1 MQIVSKFSVEVLM
14 LWFKKFYS
22 LPLLLVLPLVWHS
35 FNHQANIDNILILD
49 KAFFFLKTKLRTVN
63 ITSHFLFQKNTFHL
77 SLLFI
82 VRNKNGILSLALQI
96 LDFYIRL
103 QSPLMTLL
111 IIQIIQSM
119 SSTSLDDA
127 ELFIRSISG
136 FVGFPGGSDGKESA
150 CNAGDLG
157 SNPRSGRS
165 PGGGNSYPLQYSGLK
180 NSMDSIVHG
189 VTKSRTQ
196 LINFHFHQ
204 GLYILWN

>member
-1 MQIVSKFSVEVLM
+1 
-14 LWFKKFYS
+14 
-22 LPLLLVLPLVWHS
+22 
-35 FNHQANIDNILILD
+35 
-49 KAFFFLKTKLRTVN
+49 
-63 ITSHFLFQKNTFHL
+63 
-77 SLLFI
+77 
-82 VRNKNGILSLALQI
+82 
-96 LDFYIRL
+96 
-103 QSPLMTLL
+103 MTLL

-136 FVGFPGGSDGKESA
+136 FVGFPGDSDGKESA

-204 GLYILWN
+204 GLYIL